1 MWVRENLARPTM
13 NVVLIWIVRGP
24 MEKPARLTMNIVSTC
39 YSGAHLPLFDFGGVI
54 VTFFFRG
61 FFPNG
66 VLIDEEKSFVPSS
79 YLSVRLCLDVRLFF
93 GDDDVAVAIAA
104 IIMRKT

>member
-24 MEKPARLTMNIVSTC
+24 MEKPARLTINIVSTC
-39 YSGAHLPLFDFGGVI
+39 YSGAHLPLFDCGGVI
-54 VTFFFRG
+54 VTFFLRG

-66 VLIDEEKSFVPSS
+66 VPIDEEKSFVPSS
-79 YLSVRLCLDVRLFF
+79 FLSVRQCLDIRLSF
-93 GDDDVAVAIAA
+93 GDDDVDVAVAA